1 MKLLRYLLLLLFVTL
16 TAVGIYGLFF
26 TDTHKLTL
34 SINTAMCA
42 FIVYM
47 VYKFD

>member
-1 MKLLRYLLLLLFVTL
+1 MKLLRYFLLLLFATL
-16 TAVGIYGLFF
+16 TAVGIYGLLY

-34 SINTAMCA
+34 TFNTFMCA
-42 FIVYM
+42 LIAYM